1 MFVIA
6 LVLAVV
12 AAYFFAYAIVAGQIY
27 KSNNYGDSKGEVVDF
42 SRGTWNLVSST
53 NYRTKKKNWL
63 NDKFL
68 VERTEQITRGY

>member
-1 MFVIA
+1 MFVVA

-12 AAYFFAYAIVAGQIY
+12 AAYFFAYGIVAGQIY
-27 KSNNYGDSKGEVVDF
+27 KSNNYGDSKGEVTDF

>member
-12 AAYFFAYAIVAGQIY
+12 AAYFFAYGIVAGQIY
-27 KSNNYGDSKGEVVDF
+27 KSNNYGDSKGEVTDF
-42 SRGTWNLVSST
+42 SRGTWNIVSSM

-68 VERTEQITRGY
+68 MENVARINRG